1 MSSENPYKVHI
12 DLTGSY
18 NFLPKQTLV
27 HRQLL
32 CKMTATIMHDV
43 SISTQNIEYNLTH
56 NKSKWKEAQNLNY
69 LVTGVRG
76 SGKSTFLK
84 YLVQCLTRELDI
96 LETGKDAKH
105 RYSSKCYI
113 GEEISQWPKCTLL
126 CQYDPS
132 APASS
137 KKASFFLTVIAA
149 IKTMVEAQQR
159 ENYAKTPSRDYE
171 FDTIKSKLKKMD
183 KGLSRLSRG
192 EPSMSNMTEYQASK
206 LRLDNDDQDIKLR
219 ELLDE
224 VLEILCRICSVD
236 AFIITIDDA
245 DTRSRQCA
253 DVMESLRLYVSH
265 PRLVVILVGDKKL
278 YTERIRELHF
288 DEYQLKYHTHDDSG
302 QNARMM
308 SISAHA
314 NQYILKLF
322 PSAHQYELRDLNT
335 VLSKSDPISLIIHH
349 AKSGKDGIEIK
360 TLLREIFAATISQN
374 PLRISIFIDQFLSLP
389 LRSILEAMNYWT
401 AHTVW
406 DFLDQLRIEREYY
419 KKFEDEW
426 KRILAPSRSSEEK
439 QPSSA
444 PKSVSYILVKN
455 KEVEVTINNVDAHIS
470 INLDEEYYTKK
481 EITLRENKL
490 KNDYDVFCNKTEL
503 PTVKL
508 ADYHVIHEIN
518 CEINK
523 LERKIAWM
531 VQVSLMHILQ
541 DEIRSYDSIHETL
554 NVDTPRI
561 YYSVLLRHCQNMDD
575 LEHGFYLSGDMGMQ
589 REDKYITLLLA
600 VSFKNLIKNL
610 DGFISYIF
618 FGPASVSLYAK
629 AVEQLRREME
639 GKTPPEVEEMS
650 RKFDS
655 YLHVGSWD
663 SPTRWARHAN
673 MIWCFDAGMEG
684 IHSGILRLRDTGIVG
699 ELYDWIHHKFNR
711 LIFQASYDKKIKNA
725 YTKASEAKGEAKK
738 AKNAIATLRILI
750 TNFVDTIE
758 KESDKTTDIHKA
770 TGIGKNAIIT
780 ASKAIFRASKA
791 IFKAKKAITAANDAG
806 ASATPT
812 ANNAAPSPNNAGNDE
827 DKKEAEKAIKAIE
840 TAKSAARTASNA
852 IKEAEKKATNA
863 VANLSK
869 NPTKQKIGK
878 AIEEAKGAIKETKKA
893 ENSMSEAVSTA
904 TAAEAATPI
913 GAAKEALA
921 ILVSLS
927 RSADRDNSFFISI
940 FSYLAFILKCTHI
953 CDKYDRME
961 NNDKDSKQTE
971 LVRTMKEY
979 FLIKSCRSPEWLMR
993 DKVVKTYNTCPK
1005 KMQEILEDL
1014 EKENQQNMT
1023 KFFNDVADEIVC
1035 WHAKNNDPENNTEDD
1050 SKTYTSKDYKHRPED
1065 IYCNNMTP
1073 HAMGK
1078 FWSDLFYLMKSS
1090 SYEAEG
1096 FRFENYAD
1104 SPRSLEKRLM
1114 FSHVQLYLEGKYDHI
1129 EQFANLTNK
1138 IFNNTFINTPDKLVG
1153 YYLERIVEFPLTEH
1167 FIRAS
1172 ASFFHYVSR
1181 EQGVASKTMNADIPL
1196 KVFQEA
1202 QEDTIKDALKKA
1214 IYNKQATPDMT
1225 SSYLNQVAKETCNNI
1240 SIINEF
1246 QKKLKQLP
1254 IDEGNQQNP

>member
-1 MSSENPYKVHI
+1 
-12 DLTGSY
+12 
-18 NFLPKQTLV
+18 
-27 HRQLL
+27 
-32 CKMTATIMHDV
+32 
-43 SISTQNIEYNLTH
+43 
-56 NKSKWKEAQNLNY
+56 
-69 LVTGVRG
+69 
-76 SGKSTFLK
+76 
-84 YLVQCLTRELDI
+84 
-96 LETGKDAKH
+96 
-105 RYSSKCYI
+105 
-113 GEEISQWPKCTLL
+113 
-126 CQYDPS
+126 
-132 APASS
+132 
-137 KKASFFLTVIAA
+137 
-149 IKTMVEAQQR
+149 MVEAQQR

-349 AKSGKDGIEIK
+349 AKSGKEGIEIM

-419 KKFEDEW
+419 GKFEKEW
-426 KRILAPSRSSEEK
+426 ER
-439 QPSSA
+439 
-444 PKSVSYILVKN
+444 
-455 KEVEVTINNVDAHIS
+455 INNPLKSQSKEAAQAELDNTPSEITALITRKNGDTIEITGKLS
-470 INLDEEYYTKK
+470 TLFDGKKDNARIDNLRKNELETAYRNFQKK
-481 EITLRENKL
+481 EISPNAKL
-490 KNDYDVFCNKTEL
+490 SDYGIIRN
-503 PTVKL
+503 
-508 ADYHVIHEIN
+508 IN
-518 CEINK
+518 RKINW

-541 DEIRSYDSIHETL
+541 DEIRTYDSIHETL

-655 YLHVGSWD
+655 YLHIGSWD

-750 TNFVDTIE
+750 TSFVDTIE

-780 ASKAIFRASKA
+780 ASKA

-893 ENSMSEAVSTA
+893 ENAMSEAVSTA

-913 GAAKEALA
+913 GAAKEALS

-1005 KMQEILEDL
+1005 KMQEILEGL
-1014 EKENQQNMT
+1014 EKENQQNIT
-1023 KFFNDVADEIVC
+1023 AFFYVIADEIVS
-1035 WHAKNNDPENNTEDD
+1035 WHTENSEPKNTEND
-1050 SKTYTSKDYKHRPED
+1050 SKAQTSKDYIHRSED

-1181 EQGVASKTMNADIPL
+1181 EQGAASKTMNADIPL

-1214 IYNKQATPDMT
+1214 IYNKQNTPDMT
-1225 SSYLNQVAKETCNNI
+1225 SLYLNQIAKETCNNI